1 MIHRGRLCAIG
12 VLFFLGGFVIPFVIQ
27 LAAGIVGVD
36 DGARYHI
43 MFYSILIGVLSALLL
58 GLPLIVIS
66 LFMNRVGRNS
76 PPISR
81 A

>member
-1 MIHRGRLCAIG
+1 MIG
-12 VLFFLGGFVIPFVIQ
+12 VLFFLGGFVVPFVIQ
-27 LAAGIVGVD
+27 LVAGIAGVD

-43 MFYSILIGVLSALLL
+43 TFYSILIGALSALLL

-81 A
+81 T